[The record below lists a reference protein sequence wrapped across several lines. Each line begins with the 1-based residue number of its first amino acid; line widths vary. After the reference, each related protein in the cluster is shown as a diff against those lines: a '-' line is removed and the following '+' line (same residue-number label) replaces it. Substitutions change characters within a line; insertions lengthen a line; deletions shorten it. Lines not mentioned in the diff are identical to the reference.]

1 MLINIPWYVR
11 WGFDVSLFVVP
22 YYLLC
27 SKINFF
33 NLKKY
38 NIRRCKEEKFLFD
51 DQNSI
56 FIKSVKKNYEIKKI
70 F

>member
-27 SKINFF
+27 SKIIFF

-51 DQNSI
+51 
-56 FIKSVKKNYEIKKI
+56 IKIQ